1 VIVYLWLE
9 QPLFW
14 SRARRGG
21 KIGMISVLG
30 RRCRWRREGE
40 KVSFSGDGVERRE
53 GDEKGRKVLR
63 LNFSIDCIVLDGMED
78 VWM

>member
-1 VIVYLWLE
+1 
-9 QPLFW
+9 
-14 SRARRGG
+14 
-21 KIGMISVLG
+21 
-30 RRCRWRREGE
+30 
-40 KVSFSGDGVERRE
+40 VSFSGDGVERRE